1 MEMITEEEMRKI
13 YTEAKNDKSL
23 ISKIDTREL
32 LMAYENQ
39 SNDYLD
45 GKTTA
50 DIAHEI
56 ASSFDLLED
65 TYTMSKKLKREMA
78 ESLTGYRFVD
88 ELDQLHVGKYTRWIQ
103 KYSSSAKPAL
113 TNGGFLTN
121 LESGN
126 EGTFMKIRLYS
137 NKVINISFDNCLI
150 YQRLNTGEQLVLLV
164 ADYAVK

>member
-1 MEMITEEEMRKI
+1 
-13 YTEAKNDKSL
+13 
-23 ISKIDTREL
+23 
-32 LMAYENQ
+32 
-39 SNDYLD
+39 
-45 GKTTA
+45 
-50 DIAHEI
+50 
-56 ASSFDLLED
+56 
-65 TYTMSKKLKREMA
+65 MSKKLKREMA

>member
-1 MEMITEEEMRKI
+1 MEMITEEEIRKI

>member
-78 ESLTGYRFVD
+78 E
-88 ELDQLHVGKYTRWIQ
+88 
-103 KYSSSAKPAL
+103 
-113 TNGGFLTN
+113 
-121 LESGN
+121 
-126 EGTFMKIRLYS
+126 
-137 NKVINISFDNCLI
+137 
-150 YQRLNTGEQLVLLV
+150 
-164 ADYAVK
+164 

>member
-13 YTEAKNDKSL
+13 YDEAKNDKSL

-50 DIAHEI
+50 DIANEI
-56 ASSFDLLED
+56 ASSLDLLED
-65 TYTMSKKLKREMA
+65 TYTMTKKLKREMA
-78 ESLTGYRFVD
+78 ESLTSYRFVD